1 MAAKITEANSGVFR
15 AAMSVAPVTDFRFY
29 DSVYTERYMNLPTTN
44 LKGYETTA
52 VTNMTGF
59 ENTDFLL
66 VHGTGDGTPSLL
78 TFSLLF
84 HGNMKVSES

>member
-52 VTNMTGF
+52 VSNMTGF

-66 VHGTGDGTPSLL
+66 VHGTGDGTPSSL
-78 TFSLLF
+78 TFYLLL
-84 HGNMKVSES
+84 HETRK